1 MNLCTQYAELAGFDF
16 DILPTAEVGTVYFH
30 RFRENNSERYLLVA
44 QALIRA
50 FGAVRLCDKIK
61 FPITICRTQN
71 SSETPKFMR
80 TANRQ
85 SEALRAIIVSSG
97 MIPKSEMNGGDDM
110 ADIAKKISKLDEKIG
125 KLKER
130 IKTDTA
136 ECEKLSEQ
144 KALLIYQSLCRQY
157 SCEGQALADMIAREH
172 EQAATSGADDK
183 PVSDNSSADDVDDE
197 ESLGQTSFFEK
208 NDPYSD

>member
-16 DILPTAEVGTVYFH
+16 DILPTAEVEQVYFH
-30 RFRENNSERYLLVA
+30 RFRKNISERTLIVA
-44 QALIRA
+44 QALLRA
-50 FGAVRLCDKIK
+50 FGAMRLRDKIK

-71 SSETPKFMR
+71 SSDTPKFMR

-85 SEALRAIIVSSG
+85 SEALRAIILSSG
-97 MIPKSEMNGGDDM
+97 LLPKSETNGGDDM
-110 ADIAKKISKLDEKIG
+110 ADIAKKLAKLDEKIG

-130 IKTDTA
+130 IKTDMA

-144 KALLIYQSLCRQY
+144 KALLIYRSLCKHY
-157 SCEGQALADMIAREH
+157 SCEGQALADMIQREH
-172 EQAATSGADDK
+172 EQAATSGADDE
-183 PVSDNSSADDVDDE
+183 PVSDNSSADDANE
-197 ESLGQTSFFEK
+197 EEILGQTSFFEK

>member
-1 MNLCTQYAELAGFDF
+1 MLESS
-16 DILPTAEVGTVYFH
+16 I
-30 RFRENNSERYLLVA
+30 S
-44 QALIRA
+44 
-50 FGAVRLCDKIK
+50 AVLFCCQNK

-71 SSETPKFMR
+71 LSGTPKFMR

-85 SEALRAIIVSSG
+85 SKALRAIILSSG
-97 MIPKSEMNGGDDM
+97 IFPKSETNGGDDM

-130 IKTDTA
+130 IKSDTA

-144 KALLIYQSLCRQY
+144 KALLIYQSLCKQY

-172 EQAATSGADDK
+172 EQAATSVADDES
-183 PVSDNSSADDVDDE
+183 VSENSYDDVADE
-197 ESLGQTSFFEK
+197 EEMLGQTSFFEK
-208 NDPYSD
+208 KNPYSD

>member
-1 MNLCTQYAELAGFDF
+1 
-16 DILPTAEVGTVYFH
+16 
-30 RFRENNSERYLLVA
+30 
-44 QALIRA
+44 
-50 FGAVRLCDKIK
+50 
-61 FPITICRTQN
+61 
-71 SSETPKFMR
+71 MR
-80 TANRQ
+80 TASRQ
-85 SEALRAIIVSSG
+85 SEALRAIILSSG
-97 MIPKSEMNGGDDM
+97 MIPKSETNGGDDM

-130 IKTDTA
+130 IKSDTA

-172 EQAATSGADDK
+172 EQAATSGVDENSVPYNSYAD
-183 PVSDNSSADDVDDE
+183 VADE
-197 ESLGQTSFFEK
+197 EEMLGQTSFFEK

>member
-1 MNLCTQYAELAGFDF
+1 LLAGWLAGWLAGFDF
-16 DILPTAEVGTVYFH
+16 DILPTVQGGLFYFN
-30 RFRENNSERYLLVA
+30 RFCENISERSLLVA

-50 FGAVRLCDKIK
+50 FGAMRLRDKIK

-71 SSETPKFMR
+71 SIDIPKFMR

-85 SEALRAIIVSSG
+85 SEALRAIILSSG
-97 MIPKSEMNGGDDM
+97 ILPKSEMNGGDDM
-110 ADIAKKISKLDEKIG
+110 ADIAKKITKLDEKIG
-125 KLKER
+125 KLKGR
-130 IKTDTA
+130 IKSDTA

-172 EQAATSGADDK
+172 EQAAMPVADDK
-183 PVSDNSSADDVDDE
+183 SVSDNSYADDADE
-197 ESLGQTSFFEK
+197 EEMLGQTSFFEK
-208 NDPYSD
+208 KNPYSD

>member
-16 DILPTAEVGTVYFH
+16 DILPTAEVGQIYFH
-30 RFRENNSERYLLVA
+30 RSRENISERTPIVA

-71 SSETPKFMR
+71 SSDTPKFMR

-85 SEALRAIIVSSG
+85 SESLRAIILSSG
-97 MIPKSEMNGGDDM
+97 IFPKSETNGGDDM
-110 ADIAKKISKLDEKIG
+110 ADIAKKITKLDEKIG

-144 KALLIYQSLCRQY
+144 KALLIYQSLCKQY

-172 EQAATSGADDK
+172 EQAAMSVADEK
-183 PVSDNSSADDVDDE
+183 SVPYNSSADDVDDE